1 MHKGLTT
8 SKAHSILKES
18 HEGVAKR
25 HFAANISVK
34 KIIDVRYWWFIL
46 FKDIHEF
53 YKNYDGC
60 HKTKELK
67 TKSLA
72 KLVTKLLDESF
83 MKWVLNFISP
93 IKPGRKLTRN
103 IYILVVIDYAINGVE
118 SKATNTAISKTNFL
132 YEYILTRFGC
142 LLTIV
147 TNQGVHVI
155 NDIIKYMTQ

>member
-1 MHKGLTT
+1 
-8 SKAHSILKES
+8 
-18 HEGVAKR
+18 
-25 HFAANISVK
+25 
-34 KIIDVRYWWFIL
+34 
-46 FKDIHEF
+46 
-53 YKNYDGC
+53 
-60 HKTKELK
+60 
-67 TKSLA
+67 
-72 KLVTKLLDESF
+72 